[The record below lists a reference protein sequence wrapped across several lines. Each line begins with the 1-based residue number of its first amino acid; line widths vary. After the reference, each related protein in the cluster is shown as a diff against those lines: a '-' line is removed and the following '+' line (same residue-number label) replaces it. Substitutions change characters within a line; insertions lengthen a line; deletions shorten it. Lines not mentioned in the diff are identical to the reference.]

1 MNINY
6 GDWLEATRKS
16 YGDDPTEYQDEQD
29 KFQCEECVEE
39 DLGDEH
45 VEQEDGTILCYVC
58 DSKRLIKEQ

>member
-6 GDWLEATRKS
+6 ADWLESTRKS
-16 YGDDPTEYQDEQD
+16 YGDDPTEYNEEE
-29 KFQCEECVEE
+29 KFYCEECFEE

-45 VEQEDGTILCYVC
+45 VEQEDGTILCYGC

>member
-6 GDWLEATRKS
+6 EDWLEAT
-16 YGDDPTEYQDEQD
+16 YQNCDDPREHDEE
-29 KFQCEECVEE
+29 KFYCEECFEE

-45 VEQEDGTILCYVC
+45 VEQEDGTILCYGC